1 MTGKQWF
8 ARQKK
13 EQIAQLTCQLDALL
27 PGILRRH
34 AFSKDNPDDFKSQQ
48 LSLHAKIGG
57 KHTTYLN
64 VTDDVISSPEEFAA
78 RWFKGLINH
87 IKTVDAGKEA
97 SRAAYK
103 FQQQLTSDPEL
114 LEYVT
119 LFLKRTYW
127 RNCDA
132 LAKKR
137 PKKEEAALW
146 IGQTNASYGLLI
158 TPRFKNGEWEN
169 DVSEIRHFK
178 PNYWT
183 IGHVLETGLVVPHSP
198 QRIEFFTIE
207 QYLVFFQNTMVRQ
220 TRSPYEME
228 IAKKYCEL
236 VLSSKQPYEIPL
248 LIPELRYGGLQTQH
262 RYRLDF
268 TIINPYTL
276 QKQGFEF
283 SPWSTHGYLS
293 RTKEKNQKERA
304 MEMLKMVG
312 MEERAFH
319 KPNELSGGQ
328 KQRVAIARA
337 MINDPAIILADE
349 PTGALD
355 SKTGHMV
362 MDLFH
367 KLHEEQG
374 KTIVLITHSQELA
387 AETKR
392 IVTILDGNIVSDN
405 GGEG

>member
-78 RWFKGLINH
+78 RWFQGLINH

-293 RTKEKNQKERA
+293 RTKEKNQKEINL
-304 MEMLKMVG
+304 E
-312 MEERAFH
+312 
-319 KPNELSGGQ
+319 
-328 KQRVAIARA
+328 ARA
-337 MINDPAIILADE
+337 NFEKEMQKHKEYYRKFNIFTLIYTDSDLQNLDQIFEEMQQYLKPEHENRQILEA
-349 PTGALD
+349 TL
-355 SKTGHMV
+355 
-362 MDLFH
+362 
-367 KLHEEQG
+367 EEF
-374 KTIVLITHSQELA
+374 
-387 AETKR
+387 KR
-392 IVTILDGNIVSDN
+392 FSL
-405 GGEG
+405 

>member
-1 MTGKQWF
+1 MPSAKT
-8 ARQKK
+8 
-13 EQIAQLTCQLDALL
+13 I
-27 PGILRRH
+27 
-34 AFSKDNPDDFKSQQ
+34 PDDFKSQQ

-103 FQQQLTSDPEL
+103 FQHQLTSDPEL

-132 LAKKR
+132 WQKKR

-207 QYLVFFQNTMVRQ
+207 QYLVFFQNIMVRQ

-248 LIPELRYGGLQTQH
+248 LIQNCDMAVFRHSTGIGWISRLLIPIHCRNRDLNFLPGQH
-262 RYRLDF
+262 MGTY
-268 TIINPYTL
+268 P
-276 QKQGFEF
+276 
-283 SPWSTHGYLS
+283 
-293 RTKEKNQKERA
+293 
-304 MEMLKMVG
+304 
-312 MEERAFH
+312 
-319 KPNELSGGQ
+319 GQ
-328 KQRVAIARA
+328 RKKIKKKS
-337 MINDPAIILADE
+337 I
-349 PTGALD
+349 
-355 SKTGHMV
+355 
-362 MDLFH
+362 
-367 KLHEEQG
+367 
-374 KTIVLITHSQELA
+374 
-387 AETKR
+387 
-392 IVTILDGNIVSDN
+392 
-405 GGEG
+405 

>member
-64 VTDDVISSPEEFAA
+64 VTDNVISSPEEFAA
-78 RWFKGLINH
+78 RWFQGLINH

-293 RTKEKNQKERA
+293 RTKEKIK
-304 MEMLKMVG
+304 K
-312 MEERAFH
+312 
-319 KPNELSGGQ
+319 KS
-328 KQRVAIARA
+328 I
-337 MINDPAIILADE
+337 
-349 PTGALD
+349 
-355 SKTGHMV
+355 
-362 MDLFH
+362 
-367 KLHEEQG
+367 
-374 KTIVLITHSQELA
+374 
-387 AETKR
+387 
-392 IVTILDGNIVSDN
+392 
-405 GGEG
+405 

>member
-103 FQQQLTSDPEL
+103 FQHQLTSDPEL

-207 QYLVFFQNTMVRQ
+207 QYLVFFSKYYGSTN
-220 TRSPYEME
+220 E
-228 IAKKYCEL
+228 I
-236 VLSSKQPYEIPL
+236 
-248 LIPELRYGGLQTQH
+248 
-262 RYRLDF
+262 
-268 TIINPYTL
+268 TL
-276 QKQGFEF
+276 
-283 SPWSTHGYLS
+283 
-293 RTKEKNQKERA
+293 
-304 MEMLKMVG
+304 
-312 MEERAFH
+312 
-319 KPNELSGGQ
+319 
-328 KQRVAIARA
+328 
-337 MINDPAIILADE
+337 
-349 PTGALD
+349 
-355 SKTGHMV
+355 
-362 MDLFH
+362 
-367 KLHEEQG
+367 
-374 KTIVLITHSQELA
+374 
-387 AETKR
+387 
-392 IVTILDGNIVSDN
+392 
-405 GGEG
+405 

>member
-27 PGILRRH
+27 PSILRRH

-64 VTDDVISSPEEFAA
+64 VTDNVISSPEEFAA
-78 RWFKGLINH
+78 RWFQGLINH

-207 QYLVFFQNTMVRQ
+207 QYLVFFQNIMVRQ

-392 IVTILDGNIVSDN
+392 IVTILDGNVVSDN